1 MNTAFVQLSLDEL
14 VAGAEIPPQSGIQ
27 ASIQPSEAT
36 TAGISTEIP
45 PEIAARLES
54 LTAGEQRYLLG
65 PIVYHPGGWDAGD
78 ILPKFIPQ
86 ARLELVLSGEKNLA
100 TLEEALAYLASAS
113 LCFPLS
119 REDAEVMF
127 WLTQEVW
134 ARHKLI
140 RDDQPVWEML
150 GRDRPF
156 VLTPYLENEVLNSLR
171 RKLRAAVVRNSKAQP
186 AKKRQGGIRNGGHQ
200 IEPPALGN

>member
-14 VAGAEIPPQSGIQ
+14 VACAEIPPQGGIQ
-27 ASIQPSEAT
+27 ATIEPEAAA
-36 TAGISTEIP
+36 AGISTDIP
-45 PEIAARLES
+45 PEISARLKS
-54 LTAGEQRYLLG
+54 LTADEQRYLLG

-119 REDAEVMF
+119 SEDAQVMF

-134 ARHKLI
+134 AKYKLI

-171 RKLRAAVVRNSKAQP
+171 RKLRAAVVRHSTVRP

-200 IEPPALGN
+200 IEPPDLGN